1 MRFRKQPTVGS
12 LGLLFDQALRTRT
25 LVLAFT
31 LFALLNSLPAPAA
44 DVDAPSLEH
53 LQEVTRPVLRVC
65 SIVAADQLLRE
76 CTRREALLLALPC
89 VCLLVCAEA
98 VAEATAAESTLPL
111 IRELLLNSVLA
122 NLTMVCVYCLEL
134 YPTSTRA
141 TGLGSVY
148 FAGGVCAT
156 ASPLL
161 LELCLE
167 RPLLHVSA
175 VPLTVAA
182 MFVVTLLPET
192 KDASLPETVFDLEG
206 HVRRLGSTDVD
217 DLFADPD
224 KAVLKQR
231 KRRKEAERSV
241 LCLFPASFGALSN

>member
-1 MRFRKQPTVGS
+1 MASADAASDARK
-12 LGLLFDQALRTRT
+12 
-25 LVLAFT
+25 
-31 LFALLNSLPAPAA
+31 
-44 DVDAPSLEH
+44 
-53 LQEVTRPVLRVC
+53 
-65 SIVAADQLLRE
+65 
-76 CTRREALLLALPC
+76 
-89 VCLLVCAEA
+89 
-98 VAEATAAESTLPL
+98 
-111 IRELLLNSVLA
+111 ELLLNSILA

-192 KDASLPETVFDLEG
+192 KDASLPDTIFDLEG
-206 HVRRLGSTDVD
+206 HARRLGSTDVD
-217 DLFADPD
+217 DMFADPD
-224 KAVLKQR
+224 STTEAPIRGYQPQR
-231 KRRKEAERSV
+231 DQTPIFPHSSTISSV
-241 LCLFPASFGALSN
+241 H